1 LAGYTGRLADRSE
14 RLAPKEAWRSIVN
27 SVDPKLTALQFN
39 EYINRQDIDG
49 LSSLMTE
56 DHTFIDRKGEV
67 VKGKEAMTRG
77 WMDFFASFPDYKN
90 TFQRVESQGDLVV
103 LYGYATWSKGA
114 DPDYAI
120 WTAAIRD
127 DLVAEWR
134 IYEDSEEN
142 KRRFNL
148 L

>member
-1 LAGYTGRLADRSE
+1 MKRILQQRAVSRPLASAEVGM
-14 RLAPKEAWRSIVN
+14 N

-67 VKGKEAMTRG
+67 DKGKETMIKG
-77 WMDFFASFPDYKN
+77 WIDFFKSFPDYKN
-90 TFQRVESQGDLVV
+90 TFERVESKGNLVV
-103 LYGYATWSKGA
+103 LYGFATWKKAA

-120 WTAAIRD
+120 WTAEIED
-127 DLVAEWR
+127 DLVAQWR
-134 IYEDSEEN
+134 IYEDTEEN

-148 L
+148 I